1 MPFGP
6 MQLLVIG
13 FEGAEF
19 TGEIAPE
26 LRRLR
31 EHDVVRLIDLL
42 FVTKD
47 EDGRVTT
54 LETTDLSKE
63 ESAEL
68 GAVVGA
74 LMGYGAAGEEGTEAG
89 ALAGAAAAERI
100 TQPLRDDVWYVAD
113 AIPPGTSAAVA
124 VLEHRWAIG
133 LRDAV
138 HRARGSALAEA
149 WLHPADL
156 VAIGRQL
163 AKHEVAAREPVKT
176 P

>member
-13 FEGAEF
+13 FDQAEL

-31 EHDVVRLIDLL
+31 EHDIVRLIDLL

-54 LETTDLSKE
+54 IETTDLSAE
-63 ESAEL
+63 ESVEF

-74 LMGYGAAGEEGTEAG
+74 LMGYGAAGEDGAAAG
-89 ALAGAAAAERI
+89 AVAGAAEAERI
-100 TQPLRDDVWYVAD
+100 AHPLRDDVWYVAD
-113 AIPPGTSAAVA
+113 TIPPGTSAAIA
-124 VLEHRWAIG
+124 LLEHRWAIG

-138 HRARGSALAEA
+138 QRAQGQALAEA

-156 VAIGRQL
+156 VAIGNQL
-163 AKHEVAAREPVKT
+163 AEHEVAAESA
-176 P
+176 

>member
-1 MPFGP
+1 MSFGP
-6 MQLLVIG
+6 MQVLVIG
-13 FEGAEF
+13 FEGAEL

-42 FVTKD
+42 FVSKD

-54 LETTDLSKE
+54 IETTDLSAD
-63 ESAEL
+63 ESEEL

-74 LMGYGAAGEEGTEAG
+74 LMGYGAAGEEGAV
-89 ALAGAAAAERI
+89 AGAAAGAAEGDRI
-100 TQPLRDDVWYVAD
+100 AHPLRDDVWYVAD
-113 AIPPGTSAAVA
+113 TIPPGKSAAVA
-124 VLEHRWAIG
+124 LLEHRWAIG

-138 HRARGSALAEA
+138 QRAQGQALAEA

-156 VAIGRQL
+156 VAIGEQL
-163 AKHEVAAREPVKT
+163 AKHEVTAGSA
-176 P
+176 